1 MSDKVQLMLKRIKKD
16 RPWYMEKFLK
26 IRNKEAM
33 LIPFKIN
40 DAQELFE
47 AELQKC
53 EKEKK
58 LKRFIILEARQMGF
72 STFTEGLIFHDTTT
86 NTFKNSMIIAH
97 EDKATQNLFNMSKLY
112 YEELPTVIKPMIKY
126 SNGKELVFEN
136 PTGDPVEKKKN
147 PGLRSKIT
155 VSTAGT
161 VEVGRSATV
170 HNLHASEVA
179 FFPDAT
185 TTMLGLLQCVPDT
198 LNSCVILES
207 TANGV
212 GGYFYDMWQKA
223 TRGENDFIPLFY
235 PWFTD
240 KTYARNFASE
250 NEKEYFISTL
260 NEYEIALMNNNSL
273 SVEQMYWRK
282 YTIANK
288 CQGDVEL
295 FMQEYPSTP
304 EEAFIASG
312 RPVFN
317 VPSVRKYLN
326 NANNGTKGYIKES
339 AGGVNFLED
348 DKGYV
353 EIWSPPKV
361 GEFYVIGADV
371 AEGKIDGDYSVAQV
385 LDSDCNVVAMW
396 HGHIDPD
403 LFGFE
408 LVKLARYYNDAYLG
422 VEANNHGLATLKAI
436 QSYDYWNL
444 YFAKIY
450 DRFTDSITQK
460 LGWQTTVKTKPM
472 AIDKLAE
479 FVRDFHIGIKSKTT
493 IQELLT
499 YIIEENGS
507 TNAQQGCHD
516 DCVMSLAIALQVW
529 LEGKGDSYTPEVVDE
544 RKKQNK
550 EIVDPLFE
558 GEEDEVCE

>member
-1 MSDKVQLMLKRIKKD
+1 MSSNKTQLMLKRIKED
-16 RPWYMEKFLK
+16 RPWYMENFLK
-26 IRNKEAM
+26 IRNKEAK

-47 AELQKC
+47 EEIRKC
-53 EKEKK
+53 EREGI
-58 LKRFIILEARQMGF
+58 LKRFIVLKARQMGF
-72 STFTEGLIFHDTTT
+72 STYSEGLIFHDTTT

-112 YEELPTVIKPMIKY
+112 YEELPNALKPMIKY

-136 PTGDPVEKKKN
+136 PTADALEKKKN

-155 VSTAGT
+155 VATAGT

-223 TRGENDFIPLFY
+223 CRGENDFIPLFY

-240 KTYARNFASE
+240 KSYTTNFKSE
-250 NEKEYFISTL
+250 NEKEYFLSTL
-260 NEYEIALMNNNSL
+260 NEYERTLMENNNL
-273 SVEQMYWRK
+273 TPEQMNWRRR
-282 YTIANK
+282 TIANK

-317 VPSVRKYLN
+317 VASVRKYLSH
-326 NANNGTKGYIKES
+326 AEDGVRGYIKEE
-339 AGGVNFLED
+339 GTKTKFLKDE
-348 DKGYV
+348 KGYV
-353 EIWSPPKV
+353 EIFKEPMQN
-361 GEFYVIGADV
+361 EFYVIGADV
-371 AEGKIDGDYSVAQV
+371 AEGKIDGDYSVAHV
-385 LDSDCNVVAMW
+385 LDSKCDVVAKW
-396 HGHIDPD
+396 YGHIDPD
-403 LFGFE
+403 LFGYE
-408 LVKLARYYNDAYLG
+408 LVKLSRYYNDAYLG
-422 VEANNHGLATLKAI
+422 VEANNHGLTTLKSV
-436 QSYDYWNL
+436 QRYDYWNL

-460 LGWQTTVKTKPM
+460 LGWQTTSKTKPM
-472 AIDKLAE
+472 MIDKLAE
-479 FVRDFHIGIKSKTT
+479 FVRDFHIGIKSKVT

-507 TNAQQGCHD
+507 TNAQTGCHD

-529 LEGKGDSYTPEVVDE
+529 LEGKGDVYEPENSDMNE
-544 RKKQNK
+544 KRN
-550 EIVDPLFE
+550 IIDPLFE
-558 GEEDEVCE
+558 GENDEVAE

>member
-1 MSDKVQLMLKRIKKD
+1 MDKVQLLLKRIKED
-16 RPWYMEKFLK
+16 RPFYMEKFLK
-26 IRNKEAM
+26 IRNKEAK

-47 AELQKC
+47 QEIRKC
-53 EKEKK
+53 EKEGK
-58 LKRFIILEARQMGF
+58 LKRFIVLKARQMGF
-72 STFTEGLIFHDTTT
+72 STFTEGYIFHDTTT

-136 PTGDPVEKKKN
+136 PTGDPVEKKNN

-155 VSTAGT
+155 VATAGT

-223 TRGENDFIPLFY
+223 CRGENDFIPLFY

-240 KTYARNFASE
+240 QSYTRNFTSE
-250 NEKEYFISTL
+250 NEKEYFLSTL
-260 NEYEIALMNNNSL
+260 NEYEKTLMENNSL
-273 SVEQMYWRK
+273 TAEQMNWRK

-317 VPSVRKYLN
+317 TASVRKYMN
-326 NANNGTKGYIKES
+326 HTENGTCGYLKEE
-339 AGGVNFLED
+339 GYDVKFLED
-348 DKGYV
+348 EKGYV
-353 EIWSPPKV
+353 EIWQPPKV

-371 AEGKIDGDYSVAQV
+371 AEGKIEGDYSVAQV
-385 LDSDCNVVAMW
+385 LDS
-396 HGHIDPD
+396 HIDPD
-403 LFGFE
+403 LFGYE

-422 VEANNHGLATLKAI
+422 VEANNHGLTTLKSI
-436 QSYDYWNL
+436 QRYDYWNL

-450 DRFTDSITQK
+450 DRFTDSITKK
-460 LGWQTTVKTKPM
+460 LGWQTTNKTKPM
-472 AIDKLAE
+472 MIDKLAE

-493 IQELLT
+493 VQELLT

-516 DCVMSLAIALQVW
+516 DTVMSLAIALQIW
-529 LEGKGDSYTPEVVDE
+529 LEGKGDTFTPEVVDE
-544 RKKQNK
+544 NK
-550 EIVDPLFE
+550 SSKNIIDPLFE